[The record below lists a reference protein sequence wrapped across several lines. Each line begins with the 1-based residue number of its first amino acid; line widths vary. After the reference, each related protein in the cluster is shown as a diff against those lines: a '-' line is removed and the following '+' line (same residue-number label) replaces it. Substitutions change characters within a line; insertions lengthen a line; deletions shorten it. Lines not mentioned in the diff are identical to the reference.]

1 MVSHEHLIPPGV
13 DEQDAALLRR
23 AYALNDQTE
32 GAQLYREWASTYDRT
47 MVDGLG
53 YISPQRLVEVFA
65 RNTTRRD
72 GDVLDLGC
80 GTGLIGVQLASQGF
94 TTFDGLDLSVEMMAE
109 AERRGLYRRCITADL
124 TGSIALPD
132 ASYFAAICN
141 GTFTSGHVD
150 AACLDELVRIIE
162 PGGYLVCAVHHA
174 VWEVS
179 GFAAGFARLE
189 DVGLLLPVEIVESAY
204 YLSSPDTD
212 GRLCVFART

>member
-1 MVSHEHLIPPGV
+1 MSSEHLIPPGV

-47 MVDGLG
+47 MIDGLG
-53 YISPQRLVEVFA
+53 YVSPQRLVEVFA
-65 RNTTRRD
+65 RNTTRRN

-80 GTGLIGVQLASQGF
+80 GTGLIGVELASHGF

-109 AERRGLYRRCITADL
+109 AERRSLYRRCLTADL
-124 TGSIALPD
+124 TTPLALPD

-162 PGGYLVCAVHHA
+162 PGGYLVCAVHHV
-174 VWEVS
+174 VWDAS
-179 GFAAGFARLE
+179 GFAVGFARLE
-189 DVGLLLPVEIVESAY
+189 GAGLLVPVEVVESAY
-204 YLSSPDTD
+204 YLSSSGTD
-212 GRLCVFART
+212 GRLCVFRRK

>member
-1 MVSHEHLIPPGV
+1 MSREHLIPPGV
-13 DEQDAALLRR
+13 DEHDAALLRR
-23 AYALNDQTE
+23 AYALNDQAE
-32 GAQLYREWASTYDRT
+32 GAHLYREWASTYDRT

-80 GTGLIGVQLASQGF
+80 GTGLIGMELASHGF
-94 TTFDGLDLSVEMMAE
+94 TAFDGLDLSAEMMAE
-109 AERRGLYRRCITADL
+109 AERRGIYRRFLTADL
-124 TGSIALPD
+124 TAPLALRD

-162 PGGYLVCAVHHA
+162 PGGYLICAVHHA
-174 VWEVS
+174 VWEAS

-189 DVGLLLPVEIVESAY
+189 GVGLLVPVEIVQSAY
-204 YLSSPDTD
+204 YLSSPGTD
-212 GRLCVFART
+212 GRLCVFTCP

>member
-1 MVSHEHLIPPGV
+1 MSHGHLIPPGV
-13 DEQDAALLRR
+13 DEQDASLLRR

-47 MVDGLG
+47 MIDGLG
-53 YISPQRLVEVFA
+53 YVSPQRLVEVFA
-65 RNTTRRD
+65 RSTTRRD

-80 GTGLIGVQLASQGF
+80 GTGLIGVQLALHGF
-94 TTFDGLDLSVEMMAE
+94 TTFDGLDLSQEMMAE
-109 AERRGLYRRCITADL
+109 ADRRSIYRRFLTADL
-124 TGSIALPD
+124 IAPIALPD

-150 AACLDELVRIIE
+150 ATCLDELVRIIK
-162 PGGYLVCAVHHA
+162 PGGYLACAVHHA
-174 VWEVS
+174 VWEAS

-189 DVGLLLPVEIVESAY
+189 NVGVLVPVKIVESAY
-204 YLSSPDTD
+204 YLSSPGTD